1 MRSLKGAA
9 RYRDSALTTAVE
21 PASSPTTSRSAWS
34 GSRRSPACWGLSR
47 RAAWANKWMDPQN
60 PGILR
65 SNPCSILD
73 ACASSLCPQVHRAPL
88 DAAKAPSLV
97 WANVWWRMQAAGAD
111 TASIYP
117 LPTPIPTPDPTPV
130 STPEPTS
137 EPTPYIVFVEGNAKA
152 QTEENTATSTQIED
166 DHPND
171 RLTAHTEDAALERR
185 KGRPTCTG
193 APVTGTLEV
202 AGGVDYLRTTD
213 KLSAGTCRVLLTT
226 KEIVGPLVLVY
237 GPAFTNT
244 HRGLEAGSL
253 WGPDAYGTS
262 YNSETGTTD

>member
-1 MRSLKGAA
+1 M
-9 RYRDSALTTAVE
+9 
-21 PASSPTTSRSAWS
+21 
-34 GSRRSPACWGLSR
+34 
-47 RAAWANKWMDPQN
+47 
-60 PGILR
+60 
-65 SNPCSILD
+65 
-73 ACASSLCPQVHRAPL
+73 
-88 DAAKAPSLV
+88 
-97 WANVWWRMQAAGAD
+97 
-111 TASIYP
+111 
-117 LPTPIPTPDPTPV
+117 
-130 STPEPTS
+130 
-137 EPTPYIVFVEGNAKA
+137 FVEGNANA

-193 APVTGTLEV
+193 APLTGTLEV
-202 AGGVDYLRTTD
+202 AGDVDYLRTTD
-213 KLSAGTCRVLLTT
+213 KLSAGIWRVLLTT